1 MARAGGGGGVMGI
14 HVRKWLFSSPSRSH
28 PAAGITQFMVSQS
41 TALFLMQLPV
51 VEKEMLRER
60 ERERERA
67 RESGQEDQ

>member
-1 MARAGGGGGVMGI
+1 MATAGGGGVLGI

-28 PAAGITQFMVSQS
+28 PAAGIIQFVVSQS

-60 ERERERA
+60 ERE
-67 RESGQEDQ
+67 SLGKKNQ